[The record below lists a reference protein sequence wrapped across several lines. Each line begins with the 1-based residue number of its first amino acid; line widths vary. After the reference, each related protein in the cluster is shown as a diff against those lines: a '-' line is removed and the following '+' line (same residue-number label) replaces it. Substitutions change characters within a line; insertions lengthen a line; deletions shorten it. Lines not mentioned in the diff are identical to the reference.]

1 MVSCVFLYLTSV
13 INTVYAGKLN
23 NAAKLAGVGL
33 GTTLINVIC
42 VVPLLGMNG
51 AVETLVSQAY
61 GAREYKL
68 CGIYL
73 NRGRIINTIIFIPL
87 AILMLQ
93 SRQILTALG

>member
-1 MVSCVFLYLTSV
+1 MHEGLKTALIFAPLEDHSLLQCSMNFFKIAVPTMISCVFLQLTFL

-51 AVETLVSQAY
+51 AVETLVS
-61 GAREYKL
+61 
-68 CGIYL
+68 
-73 NRGRIINTIIFIPL
+73 
-87 AILMLQ
+87 
-93 SRQILTALG
+93 